1 MNDNKSRVLQQALA
15 VAMVVSSAAGAGSAL
30 AGAADP
36 VSVHDV
42 SVAGGPEKDRESRKR
57 GLETKYVFSGGIT
70 LSPEVQTHVFCSN
83 AGRKRAKVVVEFR
96 GAILPLPPVGSGTGS
111 APEAGGATKV
121 FTGTANVKPF
131 RTTVFATDV
140 SDFHFVD
147 VDLGADGPTI
157 PLFGEIRSNRDDI
170 VCAAQVLQ
178 NDPTPAFAYDLQ
190 LDRVGE

>member
-1 MNDNKSRVLQQALA
+1 MNDVNSRALNQALA
-15 VAMVVSSAAGAGSAL
+15 AAMFLSCAAVAGPAL
-30 AGAADP
+30 AAADDP
-36 VSVHDV
+36 VSVQDI
-42 SVAGGPEKDRESRKR
+42 SVAGGPENTREKKR
-57 GLETKYVFSGGIT
+57 GLETKDVFSGGIT
-70 LSPEVQTHVFCSN
+70 FSPDVQTHVFCSN
-83 AGRKRAKVVVEFR
+83 AGRKRAKGVVECR
-96 GAILPLPPVGSGTGS
+96 GASLMLHPVGSE
-111 APEAGGATKV
+111 PEAGGATKV
-121 FTGTANVKPF
+121 FTATAKVKPF

-178 NDPTPAFAYDLQ
+178 NDPIPAFAYDLQ

>member
-1 MNDNKSRVLQQALA
+1 MNDFNSRALKQAFAA
-15 VAMVVSSAAGAGSAL
+15 VVVASSAAVAGSAW
-30 AGAADP
+30 AAAADP
-36 VSVHDV
+36 VSVQDI
-42 SVAGGPEKDRESRKR
+42 SVVGGPEKGRESRKR

-96 GAILPLPPVGSGTGS
+96 GAILPLPPVGSATGS
-111 APEAGGATKV
+111 APEAGGTTKV

-140 SDFHFVD
+140 SEFHFVD

-178 NDPTPAFAYDLQ
+178 NDPNPAFAYDLQ